1 MEHPDS
7 LGTEKKAVGPD
18 DEEEEILK
26 KKNIATIIGDG
37 VGPNGKAALTATISV
52 EMKMSGV
59 SKKEFEDNSPAFTA
73 SVAVAWGGD
82 KNLASMVQI
91 LDLKQGLGVDN
102 GVAAP
107 AAIADEF
114 MEIGSTSTGPAGDD
128 AAKAPGLDDP
138 MGDDTVVTTPNSR
151 AAISFKILFQLVG
164 ANARKKALEIAN
176 RAGGE
181 KGASTLASQ
190 LPDSLSKATLKVTS
204 RPKVTVGNTQSTKAR
219 NINILDKA
227 TRKAQEA
234 LALHTA
240 KALEGA
246 MWSHYRPHSAQGVQ
260 QIYRK
265 RNTECG
271 SDIACL
277 KRLDDQLSAM
287 KRMDS
292 DAVDSDQ
299 IE

>member
-1 MEHPDS
+1 M
-7 LGTEKKAVGPD
+7 G
-18 DEEEEILK
+18 
-26 KKNIATIIGDG
+26 
-37 VGPNGKAALTATISV
+37 
-52 EMKMSGV
+52 
-59 SKKEFEDNSPAFTA
+59 
-73 SVAVAWGGD
+73 
-82 KNLASMVQI
+82 
-91 LDLKQGLGVDN
+91 
-102 GVAAP
+102 
-107 AAIADEF
+107 
-114 MEIGSTSTGPAGDD
+114 
-128 AAKAPGLDDP
+128 
-138 MGDDTVVTTPNSR
+138 GDDTVVSNPKTLPSL
-151 AAISFKILFQLVG
+151 SFKVLFQLVG
-164 ANARKKALEIAN
+164 ANARKKALQIAE

-181 KGASTLASQ
+181 KGGSTLASQ
-190 LPDSLSKATLKVTS
+190 LPDSISKATLKVTS

-219 NINILDKA
+219 NINSLDEA

-246 MWSHYRPHSAQGVQ
+246 MWSHYRPHSGQGVQ
-260 QIYRK
+260 QIYHK

-271 SDIACL
+271 TDTACL